1 VVVEQMTRAKERGT
15 GRIEAFS
22 DGVFAVAITLLVLDI
37 HVPQLETPSVAALA
51 EALGH
56 DWPSTLAFVTSFA
69 TILIM
74 WVNHH
79 RMFALMPRATS
90 RLLFANGFLLLLVTA
105 VPFPTALL
113 SRYLTT
119 PAAPL
124 AAAVYAGLFVVIDL
138 AFGLLQWTGETHRN
152 PDTRGVG
159 SSAIPY
165 FIGFCLYLAA
175 ALVAFWNPYVS
186 LGICTA
192 LWVLWAITG
201 AAGTTTDR

>member
-1 VVVEQMTRAKERGT
+1 MVVEQMTRAKARGT

-51 EALGH
+51 EALRH
-56 DWPSTLAFVTSFA
+56 DWPSDLAFVTSFA

-79 RMFALMPRATS
+79 RMFVTIPRTTGH
-90 RLLFANGFLLLLVTA
+90 LLFANGFLLLLVTA
-105 VPFPTALL
+105 VPFPTAML

-138 AFGLLQWTGETHRN
+138 AFGLLQWVGRQHRN
-152 PDTRGVG
+152 AAAKDLRD
-159 SSAIPY
+159 SAIGY
-165 FIGFCLYLAA
+165 IVGFCLYLAA
-175 ALVAFWNPYVS
+175 ALVAFWNAYVS

-201 AAGTTTDR
+201 ALEADTE